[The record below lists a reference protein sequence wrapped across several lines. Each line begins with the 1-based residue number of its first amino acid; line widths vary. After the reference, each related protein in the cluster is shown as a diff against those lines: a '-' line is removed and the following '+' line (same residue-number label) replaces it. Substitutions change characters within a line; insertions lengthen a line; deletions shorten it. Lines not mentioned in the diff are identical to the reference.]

1 MAAEMIKEILKAEAQ
16 AKEAEKKAEKIGEKI
31 IQNAK
36 IQADI
41 IIKNAVDQAVN
52 QANIIM
58 SDAEY
63 SSDGVMKQANKL
75 ALMREKKSI
84 ADTEKLYDTAIKKVF
99 EEILK

>member
-1 MAAEMIKEILKAEAQ
+1 MAADIIKEILKAEAQ
-16 AKEAEKKAEKIGEKI
+16 AKQAEAKAEKLGEKI

-41 IIKNAVDQAVN
+41 IVKTAVEQAKN
-52 QANIIM
+52 QANIIL

-63 SSDGVMKQANKL
+63 SCDGVIKQANKL

-84 ADTEKLYDTAIKKVF
+84 TDTEKQYEDAIKAVF
-99 EEILK
+99 EELLN